1 MVAVSLKKKKE
12 IKKKSLGCT
21 IKKKKS
27 HKRKN
32 IESNCPSYSKDDLI
46 QIAIKNGYSASESI
60 NASKSKL
67 CSILNP
73 SSISLENEIMPKV
86 CGPSKSIKFPN
97 VYSRDELIH
106 SLIDKGYLPE
116 IVSRMSTKHL
126 CNELGLEGKHI
137 NENKEKNII
146 SMTKRTC
153 SPKKYGGYSKEELVQ
168 IAINSGYRKSDAT
181 KASVK
186 DLCKLFKIPYQYNK
200 SPSKIK
206 TQASIRPDEKPIF
219 FKDEKVNYYID
230 DPNSC
235 SLYSR
240 EGETFCNSIIDKKSG
255 QEVCKFDTYNNKC
268 GVKLRIQSESVID
281 EKKLS
286 QLEELIN
293 ESYTTFDIKL
303 RQLLEQKYFNFEPHQ
318 ISKAV
323 EEIKN
328 QNVASFNNK
337 FVEFIKNIINKTPV
351 LSLSDKNNIDNWILQ
366 YVSNL
371 VNKYEIKLSRDMLE
385 TEKKNSLEEIISK
398 QKEEIE
404 HKIEH
409 IEELKNIEKK
419 SNDENKQEE
428 IDHIIKEEEKEIKDM
443 IDDIENKEQKKDEI
457 ISKIE
462 QIKNYY
468 KEKGQTIDIDESS
481 INSDKENKIKLEAT
495 IYDPIET
502 MYKNYIDNSSY
513 LKNMEAKHAIL
524 EKNLKLAYRLVDR
537 LRSEISSNN
546 NKNPLLDNTIEE
558 KIKLESEI
566 TSLNKRMLL
575 LQDEMK
581 TQLLKINKYE
591 QYNPKHTNNKLSE
604 IISNNNIIKGKKINT
619 TLDNLYNSIS
629 N

>member
-1 MVAVSLKKKKE
+1 M
-12 IKKKSLGCT
+12 KSRQKNKVT
-21 IKKKKS
+21 NTSISSSRRKS
-27 HKRKN
+27 YRRKN
-32 IESNCPSYSKDDLI
+32 IESNCPSYSKNDLV

-60 NASKSKL
+60 HTSKSKL

-73 SSISLENEIMPKV
+73 PSIPLENEIMPKV

-126 CNELGLEGKHI
+126 CYELGIEGKHI
-137 NENKEKNII
+137 NEDKEKIPNSI

-153 SPKKYGGYSKEELVQ
+153 SPKKYGGYSKDELVK
-168 IAINSGYRKSDAT
+168 IAVLSGYKKSDAT
-181 KASVK
+181 KSNIK
-186 DLCKLFKIPYQYNK
+186 DLCKLFKIPYQDNK
-200 SPSKIK
+200 SPSPSLSQNNIS
-206 TQASIRPDEKPIF
+206 APIIQSPS
-219 FKDEKVNYYID
+219 FKNEKVNYYID
-230 DPNSC
+230 DSNSC

-240 EGETFCNSIIDKKSG
+240 EGETFCNSLVDKKSG

-268 GVKLRIQSESVID
+268 GIKLRIQSDSVLE

-286 QLEELIN
+286 QLENLIN
-293 ESYTTFDIKL
+293 ESYLTFDIKL
-303 RQLLEQKYFNFEPHQ
+303 RQLLEQRYSNFESHQ

-328 QNVASFNNK
+328 QNVASFNNQ
-337 FVEFIKNIINKTPV
+337 FVEFVKNIISTSPV
-351 LSLSDKNNIDNWILQ
+351 LSLADKNNIDNWILQ
-366 YVSNL
+366 YAYNL
-371 VNKYEIKLSRDMLE
+371 VNEYEIKLSRDMLE
-385 TEKKNSLEEIISK
+385 TEKKNSLEASISK

-409 IEELKNIEKK
+409 IEELKNIE
-419 SNDENKQEE
+419 QEE
-428 IDHIIKEEEKEIKDM
+428 GKEEEIKNIIKEEEKEIEQM
-443 IDDIENKEQKKDEI
+443 VEEIENKEQKIDEI
-457 ISKIE
+457 KSKIYE
-462 QIKNYY
+462 IKHYY
-468 KEKGQTIDIDESS
+468 KEKGQIIDIDESS
-481 INSDKENKIKLEAT
+481 IESNKEHKIKLEAT
-495 IYDPIET
+495 IYNPIET

-524 EKNLKLAYRLVDR
+524 EKNLKLAYRLIDR
-537 LRSEISSNN
+537 LRSEISSDS
-546 NKNPLLDNTIEE
+546 NKNPLLDNSIEE

-581 TQLLKINKYE
+581 DQLLKINKYE
-591 QYNPKHTNNKLSE
+591 QYNPKHINHKLSQ
-604 IISNNNIIKGKKINT
+604 ITSNNNIIKGKKLNNT